1 MNVMSQTNLTGQ
13 ITNESG
19 EPIADASVFLSELNL
34 TARTNIDGQYTVADL
49 PFGEYTLLVLS
60 DDYEVK
66 TFTINCTKAL
76 IEKNIALSL
85 LSQDIDAVVVYS
97 QEELRSRI
105 RLLED
110 VEGTEVYAGKKT
122 EVVQVENLVANKTT
136 NKARQI
142 YAQVVGLNIY
152 EDCSGGLQLN
162 IGGRGLNP
170 NRSANFNTRQ
180 NGYDIS
186 ADVLGYPES
195 YYTPTA
201 EAIREV
207 QVIRGAASLQYG
219 SQFGGLVNFK
229 LIEPQSGK
237 INGKVRLSKAS
248 YNTNAVYGQLDG
260 KTKKV
265 DYLVYGNYK
274 NGNCYRPNSD
284 YNSLNTFGKVKYK
297 FSNNTSFNV
306 EFTHMNSLAKQPG
319 GLTDAQFYKNDQFSN
334 RERNWFEV
342 NWNLL
347 AARLEHQM
355 NENSK
360 LSWSLNGLSASRNSL
375 GFRTN
380 RVSQVDSEDYYRDL
394 IKGSFKNISS
404 EFRYLTDYNIGNTKL
419 TGLLGAKYYQSK
431 NTAEQGVGAKGSDAN
446 FNILNNVIEENTV
459 RPSDFTFPNQNL
471 AIFSEQIIRLKP
483 NLTVTPGLRFETIKT
498 ESKGDYSRYDFDLA
512 GNIINNATFEDNRV
526 FNRNFFLYG
535 AGVSY
540 KPTNWTELY
549 SNYSKN
555 YRSVTFSDIRIIN
568 PSFQI
573 DPNIQDESGYTVD
586 LGYRGRKNNQIHFD
600 FSVFGLNYNNRL
612 GEILQAEKRI
622 NADGSVS
629 ETGKVIRYRGNIG
642 RAFIY
647 GFESFAEWNLG
658 NTIEK
663 IPDDVYSSIFI
674 NTALT
679 KSKYLESK
687 KNGVEGKEVEFIPLL
702 NFKGGYRFGYK
713 NLLGNFQVMHL
724 SEQFTDATN
733 APQNQLDNQRGIE
746 GEIPAYTVM
755 DLSLSYK
762 WRNLQLETGANN
774 LMNTSY
780 FTRRATGYPGPGII
794 PSDKRSYYITL
805 QAKF

>member
-1 MNVMSQTNLTGQ
+1 MSQSNLSGK
-13 ITNESG
+13 ITNELG
-19 EPIADASVFLSELNL
+19 EPVVDVSVFLSELNK
-34 TARTNIDGQYTVADL
+34 TSTTNEEGQYTLRNL
-49 PFGEYTLLVLS
+49 PFGEYTILVLG
-60 DDYEVK
+60 DDYKIE
-66 TFTINCTKAL
+66 TIKVLCT
-76 IEKNIALSL
+76 ETNVQKNVVLNQL
-85 LSQDIDAVVVYS
+85 DEELDAVVVYA

-110 VEGTEVYAGKKT
+110 VEGTEIYAGKKT

-229 LIEPQSGK
+229 LIEPQAGK
-237 INGKVRLSKAS
+237 FNGKVRLSKAS
-248 YNTNAVYGQLDG
+248 FKTTSAYAQVDG
-260 KTKKV
+260 KTKKL
-265 DYLVYGNYK
+265 DYLAYANYK
-274 NGNCYRPNSD
+274 EGNCYRPNSN
-284 YNSLNTFGKVKYK
+284 YNSFNTFGKVKYK
-297 FSNNTSFNV
+297 FSKNTSVNV

-319 GLTDAQFYKNDQFSN
+319 GVTDAQFYRDDQFSN

-347 AARLEHQM
+347 AARLEHQI
-355 NENSK
+355 NEDSK
-360 LSWSLNGLSASRNSL
+360 LSWSVNGLSASRNSL

-380 RVSQVDSEDYYRDL
+380 RVSQLDSEDYYRDL

-404 EFRYLTDYNIGNTKL
+404 EFRYLTDYNIGKTKL

-431 NTAEQGVGAKGSDAN
+431 NTAKQGVGAKGTDAN
-446 FNILNNVIEENTV
+446 FTILNDVIGENTV
-459 RPSDFTFPNQNL
+459 RPSDFTFPNQNFAL
-471 AIFSEQIIRLKP
+471 FSEQIIRLNP
-483 NLTVTPGLRFETIKT
+483 NLTVTPGVRFETIKT
-498 ESKGDYSRYDFDLA
+498 ESEGTYSRYDFDLA
-512 GNIINNATFEDNRV
+512 GNMINDAVFTDNRV
-526 FNRNFFLYG
+526 FDRQFFLYG
-535 AGVSY
+535 VGVSY
-540 KPTNWTELY
+540 KPTIWTELY

-586 LGYRGRKNNQIHFD
+586 FGYRGRKNNQLHFD
-600 FSVFGLNYNNRL
+600 LSVFGLNYNNRL
-612 GEILQAEKRI
+612 GEILQAEQRT
-622 NADGSVS
+622 NADGSVT

-647 GFESFAEWNLG
+647 GFESFAEWNIG
-658 NTIEK
+658 NTIKK
-663 IPDDVYSSIFI
+663 IPDDVYSSIFV

-679 KSKYLESK
+679 KSTYLASQ
-687 KNGVEGKEVEFIPLL
+687 KNGVEGKDVEFIPFL
-702 NFKGGYRFGYK
+702 NVKGGYRFGYK
-713 NLLGNFQVMHL
+713 NLLGNVQIMHL
-724 SEQFTDATN
+724 SKQYTDATN
-733 APQNQLDNQRGIE
+733 APQNKLDNQRGIE
-746 GEIPAYTVM
+746 GEIPAYSVM

-762 WRNLQLETGANN
+762 WKNLQLETGVNN
-774 LMNTSY
+774 LLNASY

-794 PSDKRSYYITL
+794 PSDKRSYYIGV

>member
-1 MNVMSQTNLTGQ
+1 MSQSNLSGK
-13 ITNESG
+13 ITNELG
-19 EPIADASVFLSELNL
+19 EPVVDVSVFLSELNK
-34 TARTNIDGQYTVADL
+34 TSTTNEEGQYTLRNL
-49 PFGEYTLLVLS
+49 PFGEYTILVLG
-60 DDYEVK
+60 DDYKIE
-66 TFTINCTKAL
+66 TIKVLCT
-76 IEKNIALSL
+76 ETNVQKNVVLNRL
-85 LSQDIDAVVVYS
+85 DEELDAVVVYA

-110 VEGTEVYAGKKT
+110 VEGTEIYAGKKT

-229 LIEPQSGK
+229 LIEPQAGK
-237 INGKVRLSKAS
+237 FNGKVRLSKAS
-248 YNTNAVYGQLDG
+248 FKTTSAYAQVDG
-260 KTKKV
+260 KTKKL
-265 DYLVYGNYK
+265 DYLAYANYK
-274 NGNCYRPNSD
+274 EGNCYRPNSN
-284 YNSLNTFGKVKYK
+284 YNSFNTFGKVKYK
-297 FSNNTSFNV
+297 FSKNTSVNV

-319 GLTDAQFYKNDQFSN
+319 GVTDAQFYRDDQFSN

-347 AARLEHQM
+347 AARLEHQI
-355 NENSK
+355 NEDSK
-360 LSWSLNGLSASRNSL
+360 LSWSVNGLSASRNSL

-404 EFRYLTDYNIGNTKL
+404 EFRYLTDYSIGKTKL

-431 NTAEQGVGAKGSDAN
+431 NTAKQGVGAKGSDAN
-446 FNILNNVIEENTV
+446 FTILNDVIGENTV
-459 RPSDFTFPNQNL
+459 RPSDFTFPNQNFAL
-471 AIFSEQIIRLKP
+471 FSEQIIRLNP
-483 NLTVTPGLRFETIKT
+483 NLTVTPGVRFETIKT
-498 ESKGDYSRYDFDLA
+498 ESEGTYSRYDFDLA
-512 GNIINNATFEDNRV
+512 GNMINDAVFTDNRV
-526 FNRNFFLYG
+526 FDRQFFLYG
-535 AGVSY
+535 VGVSY
-540 KPTNWTELY
+540 KPTIWTELY

-586 LGYRGRKNNQIHFD
+586 LGYRGRKNNQLHFD
-600 FSVFGLNYNNRL
+600 LSVFGLNYNNRL
-612 GEILQAEKRI
+612 GEILQAEQRT
-622 NADGSVS
+622 NADGSVT

-647 GFESFAEWNLG
+647 GFESFAEWNIG
-658 NTIEK
+658 NTIKK
-663 IPDDVYSSIFI
+663 IPDDVYSSIFV

-679 KSKYLESK
+679 KSTYLASQ
-687 KNGVEGKEVEFIPLL
+687 KNGVEGKDVEFIPFL
-702 NFKGGYRFGYK
+702 NVKGGYRFGYK
-713 NLLGNFQVMHL
+713 NLLGNVQIMHL
-724 SEQFTDATN
+724 SKQYTDATN
-733 APQNQLDNQRGIE
+733 APQNKLDNQRGIE
-746 GEIPAYTVM
+746 GEIPAYSVM

-762 WRNLQLETGANN
+762 WKNLQLETGVNN
-774 LMNTSY
+774 LLNASY

>member
-1 MNVMSQTNLTGQ
+1 MSQSNLSGK
-13 ITNESG
+13 ITNELG
-19 EPIADASVFLSELNL
+19 EPVVDVSVFLSELNK
-34 TARTNIDGQYTVADL
+34 TSTTNEEGQYTLRNL
-49 PFGEYTLLVLS
+49 PFGEYTILVLG
-60 DDYEVK
+60 DDYKIE
-66 TFTINCTKAL
+66 TIKVLCT
-76 IEKNIALSL
+76 ETNVQKNVVLNQL
-85 LSQDIDAVVVYS
+85 DEELDAVVVYA

-110 VEGTEVYAGKKT
+110 VEGTEIYAGKKN

-229 LIEPQSGK
+229 LIEPQAGK
-237 INGKVRLSKAS
+237 FNGKVRLSKAS
-248 YNTNAVYGQLDG
+248 FKTTSAYAQVDG
-260 KTKKV
+260 KTKKL
-265 DYLVYGNYK
+265 DYLAYANYK
-274 NGNCYRPNSD
+274 EGNCYRPNSN
-284 YNSLNTFGKVKYK
+284 YNSFNTFGKVKYK
-297 FSNNTSFNV
+297 FSKNTSVNV

-319 GLTDAQFYKNDQFSN
+319 GVTDAQFYRDDQFSN

-347 AARLEHQM
+347 AARLEHQI
-355 NENSK
+355 NEDSK
-360 LSWSLNGLSASRNSL
+360 LSWSVNGLSASRNSL

-404 EFRYLTDYNIGNTKL
+404 EFRYLTDYNIGKTKL

-431 NTAEQGVGAKGSDAN
+431 NTAKQGVGAKGTDAN
-446 FNILNNVIEENTV
+446 FTILNDVIGENTV
-459 RPSDFTFPNQNL
+459 RPSDFTFPNQNFAL
-471 AIFSEQIIRLKP
+471 FSEQIIRLNP
-483 NLTVTPGLRFETIKT
+483 NLTVTPGVRFETIKT
-498 ESKGDYSRYDFDLA
+498 ESEGTYSRYDFDLA
-512 GNIINNATFEDNRV
+512 GNMINDAVFTDNRV
-526 FNRNFFLYG
+526 FDRQFFLYG
-535 AGVSY
+535 VGVSY
-540 KPTNWTELY
+540 KPTIWTELY

-586 LGYRGRKNNQIHFD
+586 FGYRGRKNNQLHFD
-600 FSVFGLNYNNRL
+600 LSVFGLNYNNRL
-612 GEILQAEKRI
+612 GEILQAEQRT
-622 NADGSVS
+622 NADGSIT

-647 GFESFAEWNLG
+647 GFESFAEWNIG
-658 NTIEK
+658 NTIKK
-663 IPDDVYSSIFI
+663 IPDDVYSSIFV

-679 KSKYLESK
+679 KSTYLASQ
-687 KNGVEGKEVEFIPLL
+687 KNGVEGKDVEFIPFL
-702 NFKGGYRFGYK
+702 NVKGGYRFGYK
-713 NLLGNFQVMHL
+713 NLLGNVQIMHL
-724 SEQFTDATN
+724 SKQYTDATN
-733 APQNQLDNQRGIE
+733 APQNKLDNQRGIE
-746 GEIPAYTVM
+746 GEIPAYSVM

-762 WRNLQLETGANN
+762 WKNLQLETGVNN
-774 LMNTSY
+774 LLNASY

>member
-1 MNVMSQTNLTGQ
+1 MSQSNLSGK
-13 ITNESG
+13 ITNELG
-19 EPIADASVFLSELNL
+19 EPVVDVSVFLSELNK
-34 TARTNIDGQYTVADL
+34 TSTTNEEGQYTLRNL
-49 PFGEYTLLVLS
+49 PFGEYTILVLG
-60 DDYEVK
+60 DDYKIE
-66 TFTINCTKAL
+66 TIKVLCT
-76 IEKNIALSL
+76 ETNVQKNVVLNQL
-85 LSQDIDAVVVYS
+85 DEELDAVVVYA

-110 VEGTEVYAGKKT
+110 VEGTEIYAGKKN

-229 LIEPQSGK
+229 LIEPQAGK
-237 INGKVRLSKAS
+237 FNGKVRLSKAS
-248 YNTNAVYGQLDG
+248 FKTTSAYAQVDG
-260 KTKKV
+260 KTKKL
-265 DYLVYGNYK
+265 DYLAYANYK
-274 NGNCYRPNSD
+274 EGNCYRPNSN
-284 YNSLNTFGKVKYK
+284 YNSFNTFGKVKYK
-297 FSNNTSFNV
+297 FSKNTSVNV

-319 GLTDAQFYKNDQFSN
+319 GVTDAQFYRDDQFSN

-347 AARLEHQM
+347 AARLEHQI
-355 NENSK
+355 NEDSK
-360 LSWSLNGLSASRNSL
+360 LSWSVNGLSASRNSL

-380 RVSQVDSEDYYRDL
+380 RVSQLDSEDYYRDL

-404 EFRYLTDYNIGNTKL
+404 EFRYLTDYNIGKTKL

-431 NTAEQGVGAKGSDAN
+431 NTAKQGVGAKGTDAN
-446 FNILNNVIEENTV
+446 FTILNDVIGENTV
-459 RPSDFTFPNQNL
+459 RPSDFTFPNQNFAL
-471 AIFSEQIIRLKP
+471 FSEQIIRLNP
-483 NLTVTPGLRFETIKT
+483 NLTVTPGVRFETIKT
-498 ESKGDYSRYDFDLA
+498 ESEGTYSRYDFDLA
-512 GNIINNATFEDNRV
+512 GNMINDAVFTDNRV
-526 FNRNFFLYG
+526 FDRQFFLYG
-535 AGVSY
+535 VGVSY
-540 KPTNWTELY
+540 KPTIWTELY

-586 LGYRGRKNNQIHFD
+586 FGYRGRKNNQLHFD
-600 FSVFGLNYNNRL
+600 LSVFGLNYNNRL
-612 GEILQAEKRI
+612 GEILQAEQRT
-622 NADGSVS
+622 NADGSIT

-647 GFESFAEWNLG
+647 GFESFAEWNIG
-658 NTIEK
+658 NTIKK
-663 IPDDVYSSIFI
+663 IPDDVYSSIFV

-679 KSKYLESK
+679 KSTYLASQ
-687 KNGVEGKEVEFIPLL
+687 KNGVEGKDVEFIPFL
-702 NFKGGYRFGYK
+702 NVKGGYRFGYK
-713 NLLGNFQVMHL
+713 NLLGNVQIMHL
-724 SEQFTDATN
+724 SKQYTDATN
-733 APQNQLDNQRGIE
+733 APQNKLDNQRGIE
-746 GEIPAYTVM
+746 GEIPAYSVM

-762 WRNLQLETGANN
+762 WKNLQLETGVNN
-774 LMNTSY
+774 LLNASY